1 MQAEFCVG
9 GTPPPASALTISC
22 TTYIRLVLPPP
33 PPPPEMHPAAEP
45 NILCELRS
53 ADWKLDS
60 QPTTRSKNGHKE
72 ERVLSQWA
80 RRGGE
85 GGSMSLIYARPLIC
99 RRGSFDQS
107 AEVWDELTH
116 HR

>member
-1 MQAEFCVG
+1 M
-9 GTPPPASALTISC
+9 
-22 TTYIRLVLPPP
+22 YIRLVLPPP

-80 RRGGE
+80 RRAGE
-85 GGSMSLIYARPLIC
+85 GGREHVPNLCAAPDLPTRQFRPE
-99 RRGSFDQS
+99 RGG
-107 AEVWDELTH
+107 VG
-116 HR
+116 